1 MDFYYIG
8 CLNLKNQ
15 LIVYAILLMNLTS
28 CASLPQTYDSPIP
41 VYVDLGDATP
51 TTTLPNSNSN
61 SNSKA
66 NAKTM
71 SH

>member
-1 MDFYYIG
+1 M
-8 CLNLKNQ
+8 KNP

>member
-8 CLNLKNQ
+8 CLNLKNP
-15 LIVYAILLMNLTS
+15 LIVYAILVMNLTS

-51 TTTLPNSNSN
+51 ATTLSN

>member
-41 VYVDLGDATP
+41 VYVDLGDAIP
-51 TTTLPNSNSN
+51 ATTLPNSNS
-61 SNSKA
+61 KA
-66 NAKTM
+66 NTKTM

>member
-1 MDFYYIG
+1 MDFSYIG
-8 CLNLKNQ
+8 CLNLKSP
-15 LIVYAILLMNLTS
+15 LIVYASLLMNLTS

-51 TTTLPNSNSN
+51 ATTLPNS
-61 SNSKA
+61 KA
-66 NAKTM
+66 NAQTM

>member
-1 MDFYYIG
+1 M
-8 CLNLKNQ
+8 KNP

-51 TTTLPNSNSN
+51 TTTLPNSNS
-61 SNSKA
+61 KA

>member
-8 CLNLKNQ
+8 CLNLKNP

-41 VYVDLGDATP
+41 VYVDFGDATP
-51 TTTLPNSNSN
+51 ATTLPNS
-61 SNSKA
+61 KA
-66 NAKTM
+66 NADAKTM

>member
-1 MDFYYIG
+1 MEFYYIG
-8 CLNLKNQ
+8 CLNLKNS

-51 TTTLPNSNSN
+51 ATTLPNSNS
-61 SNSKA
+61 KA
-66 NAKTM
+66 NTKTM

>member
-8 CLNLKNQ
+8 CLNLKKP

-51 TTTLPNSNSN
+51 ATTLPNS
-61 SNSKA
+61 KA
-66 NAKTM
+66 STKTM
-71 SH
+71 CH

>member
-8 CLNLKNQ
+8 CLNLKNP
-15 LIVYAILLMNLTS
+15 LIVYAILVINLTS

-41 VYVDLGDATP
+41 VYVDLGDAIP
-51 TTTLPNSNSN
+51 ATTLP
-61 SNSKA
+61 NSKA

>member
-51 TTTLPNSNSN
+51 ATTLPNSNS
-61 SNSKA
+61 KA
-66 NAKTM
+66 NTKTM

>member
-8 CLNLKNQ
+8 CLNLKKP
-15 LIVYAILLMNLTS
+15 LIVYTILLMNLTS

-51 TTTLPNSNSN
+51 ATTLP
-61 SNSKA
+61 NSKA

>member
-1 MDFYYIG
+1 M
-8 CLNLKNQ
+8 NLKNP

-51 TTTLPNSNSN
+51 ATTLPNS
-61 SNSKA
+61 K
-66 NAKTM
+66 AKTM

>member
-8 CLNLKNQ
+8 CLNLKKP
-15 LIVYAILLMNLTS
+15 LIVYAILVMNLTS

-41 VYVDLGDATP
+41 VYVDLGDAIP
-51 TTTLPNSNSN
+51 ATTLPNSKS
-61 SNSKA
+61 
-66 NAKTM
+66 KTM

>member
-1 MDFYYIG
+1 M
-8 CLNLKNQ
+8 KNP
-15 LIVYAILLMNLTS
+15 LIVYAILVMNLTS

-51 TTTLPNSNSN
+51 ATTLPNSNS
-61 SNSKA
+61 KA
-66 NAKTM
+66 NVKIM

>member
-1 MDFYYIG
+1 M
-8 CLNLKNQ
+8 KE
-15 LIVYAILLMNLTS
+15 ILLTVCVFNISS

-41 VYVDLGDATP
+41 VYVDLGDAIP
-51 TTTLPNSNSN
+51 ATTLPNSNSKAN
-61 SNSKA
+61 A

>member
-8 CLNLKNQ
+8 CLNLKNP

-41 VYVDLGDATP
+41 VYVDLGDAIP
-51 TTTLPNSNSN
+51 ATTLPNSNS
-61 SNSKA
+61 KA
-66 NAKTM
+66 NTNTM

>member
-1 MDFYYIG
+1 M
-8 CLNLKNQ
+8 KNP

-41 VYVDLGDATP
+41 VYVDLSDATP
-51 TTTLPNSNSN
+51 ATTLPNS
-61 SNSKA
+61 KA
-66 NAKTM
+66 NTKTM

>member
-8 CLNLKNQ
+8 CLNLKKP

-41 VYVDLGDATP
+41 VYVDLGDAIP
-51 TTTLPNSNSN
+51 ATTLPNSNS
-61 SNSKA
+61 KA
-66 NAKTM
+66 NTKTM

>member
-1 MDFYYIG
+1 M
-8 CLNLKNQ
+8 NLKNP
-15 LIVYAILLMNLTS
+15 LIVYAILVMNLTS

-51 TTTLPNSNSN
+51 ATTLPNSKTNT
-61 SNSKA
+61 
-66 NAKTM
+66 KTM

>member
-1 MDFYYIG
+1 MKFKLLLIPNLFTILTG
-8 CLNLKNQ
+8 CA
-15 LIVYAILLMNLTS
+15 LI
-28 CASLPQTYDSPIP
+28 PQTYDSPIP

-51 TTTLPNSNSN
+51 ATTLSN

-66 NAKTM
+66 NVKTM

>member
-1 MDFYYIG
+1 M
-8 CLNLKNQ
+8 KNP

-51 TTTLPNSNSN
+51 ATTLPNS
-61 SNSKA
+61 KA
-66 NAKTM
+66 NADAKTM

>member
-8 CLNLKNQ
+8 CLNLKNP
-15 LIVYAILLMNLTS
+15 LIVYAILVMNLTS

-51 TTTLPNSNSN
+51 ATTLPNS
-61 SNSKA
+61 KA
-66 NAKTM
+66 STKTM

>member
-41 VYVDLGDATP
+41 VYVDLGDTKPA
-51 TTTLPNSNSN
+51 TTLPNSI
-61 SNSKA
+61 SKA

>member
-1 MDFYYIG
+1 M
-8 CLNLKNQ
+8 NLKNP

-41 VYVDLGDATP
+41 VYVDLGDAIP
-51 TTTLPNSNSN
+51 ATTLPNS
-61 SNSKA
+61 K
-66 NAKTM
+66 AKTM

>member
-1 MDFYYIG
+1 MKFKLLLIPNLFTILTG
-8 CLNLKNQ
+8 CA
-15 LIVYAILLMNLTS
+15 LI
-28 CASLPQTYDSPIP
+28 PQTYDSPIP

-51 TTTLPNSNSN
+51 ATTLPNSI
-61 SNSKA
+61 SKA

>member
-51 TTTLPNSNSN
+51 ATTLLN

-66 NAKTM
+66 NTKTM

>member
-8 CLNLKNQ
+8 CLNLKNP
-15 LIVYAILLMNLTS
+15 LIVYAILVMNLTS

-51 TTTLPNSNSN
+51 ATTLPNSNS
-61 SNSKA
+61 KA
-66 NAKTM
+66 NVKTM

>member
-8 CLNLKNQ
+8 CLNLKNP

-51 TTTLPNSNSN
+51 ATTLPNS
-61 SNSKA
+61 K
-66 NAKTM
+66 AKTM

>member
-1 MDFYYIG
+1 M
-8 CLNLKNQ
+8 KE
-15 LIVYAILLMNLTS
+15 ILLTVCVFNISS

-51 TTTLPNSNSN
+51 ATTLSNSN

-66 NAKTM
+66 NVKTM

>member
-1 MDFYYIG
+1 M
-8 CLNLKNQ
+8 KE
-15 LIVYAILLMNLTS
+15 ILLTVCVFNVSS

-41 VYVDLGDATP
+41 VYVDLGDAIP
-51 TTTLPNSNSN
+51 ATTLPN